1 MYNQI
6 VENLLHVDPFHNE
19 LLVAVVVV
27 AAAVESIDIVVDN

>member
-19 LLVAVVVV
+19 LLVAVV